1 MTQLHPQRRNNNK
14 INKSHQTL
22 NSIMNT
28 SSPTSQILINQS
40 TNPLNAVCK
49 GEIGSGNQSF
59 KLAVLIHLS

>member
-28 SSPTSQILINQS
+28 SSATSQILINQS
-40 TNPLNAVCK
+40 KNPLNAV
-49 GEIGSGNQSF
+49 
-59 KLAVLIHLS
+59 